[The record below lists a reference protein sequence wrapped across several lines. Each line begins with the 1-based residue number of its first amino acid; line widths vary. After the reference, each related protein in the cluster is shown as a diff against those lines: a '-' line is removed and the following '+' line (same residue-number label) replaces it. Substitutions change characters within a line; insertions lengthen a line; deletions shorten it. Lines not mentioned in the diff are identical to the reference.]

1 MKKLSFGVAAIGLL
15 ALALGL
21 QAGDGWEIGLGI
33 SALICAATTYLS
45 AGISSYLKVFGGIF
59 SIETIAAGLLTA
71 VIKADLWPAAF
82 ADYQPPETFL
92 NTFPITVAVFSILIY
107 AASHIGVVRQIN
119 RIADLYFE
127 ATERGQGR
135 VWPFPAY
142 AALERRIAIGMVVF
156 LVLVNQFQVGIN
168 VRLSFFGRD
177 FFNAIQN
184 RDETAFWTLLLL
196 VFAPWVFVYIVS
208 AVIEFVVQSMLVI
221 RWRKWLTE
229 HFVAHWLGGHAHYR
243 MSLVGSEADNPDQ
256 RISEDVNRF
265 IDGGTDSF
273 GGIAGLGIYSYSI
286 ALISTLSS
294 LVAFVVIL
302 WTISA
307 NFTLPGTDL
316 HVPGFLF
323 WIALVYAAIGTLV
336 THWIGRP
343 LIGLFFQ
350 KQRVEANFRFSL
362 ARLRE
367 YSEQVALLAGE
378 RTEQSALGRRFG
390 AIVGN
395 YLDLVRRRKWLL
407 AFISFYGQIS
417 PYIPYIFAAP
427 FYFAGKIQLGVMTQ
441 TASAFG
447 RVEGALNFFVN
458 YYSSLASFKAVV
470 DRLTSFAAAIERA
483 KAMAATGPARM
494 AGPAGEPSVAL
505 ALVGLGIAL
514 PDGRRI
520 VEAEGLSYAAGE
532 SALLAGPSGSGKS
545 TLFRAISGIWPF
557 GEGRI
562 HVPDGAEV
570 MVVPQKPY
578 IPIGTLRAAVSYP
591 GGPDTY
597 TDADICGALA
607 DARIGFLA
615 DQLDREENWSQRLS
629 GGEQQRLAV
638 VRALLKKPEW
648 LLLDESTSALDE
660 KLEAELYQMLT
671 QRLPKTTIVTIGHR
685 SSLAAFHVRRLDM
698 TESSTGQFTP
708 RDAKAEA
715 AE

>member
-1 MKKLSFGVAAIGLL
+1 MKNLSFGVAAIGLL
-15 ALALGL
+15 ALALGVN
-21 QAGDGWEIGLGI
+21 AGDGWEIGLGI
-33 SALICAATTYLS
+33 SALICAATTFLS

-59 SIETIAAGLLTA
+59 SIETIAAGLLT
-71 VIKADLWPAAF
+71 VIIKAGLWPAVLL
-82 ADYQPPETFL
+82 DYQPPETFL
-92 NTFPITVAVFSILIY
+92 NTFPITVAMFSILTF
-107 AASHIGVVRQIN
+107 AASHIGVVRQIT
-119 RIADLYFE
+119 RIADLYYE
-127 ATERGQGR
+127 ATERGQAR
-135 VWPFPAY
+135 VWPLPAY
-142 AALERRIAIGMVVF
+142 AALERRIAVGMVVF
-156 LVLVNQFQVGIN
+156 LVLVNQFQVGIS
-168 VRLSFFGRD
+168 VRLSFFSRD
-177 FFNAIQN
+177 LFNAIQGK
-184 RDETAFWTLLLL
+184 DETAFWTLLVF
-196 VFAPWVFVYIVS
+196 VFAPWAFIFITS

-221 RWRKWLTE
+221 RWRQWLTE
-229 HFVAHWLGGHAHYR
+229 HFTAHWLGGHTHYR

-273 GGIAGLGIYSYSI
+273 GGVGGYGIYSYSI

-302 WTISA
+302 WTISE
-307 NFTLPGTDL
+307 NFTLPGTDF

-323 WIALVYAAIGTLV
+323 WIALVYATIGTLI

-343 LIGLFFQ
+343 LIGLFFD
-350 KQRVEANFRFSL
+350 KQRVEANFRFAL
-362 ARLRE
+362 ARVRE
-367 YSEQVALLAGE
+367 YSEQVALLSGE
-378 RTEQSALGRRFG
+378 RAEQSALGRRFG
-390 AIVGN
+390 AIIGN

-458 YYSSLASFKAVV
+458 YYSSLATFKAVV
-470 DRLTSFAAAIERA
+470 NRLTSFAAAIERA

-494 AGPAGEPSVAL
+494 PAPAGRPAVAL
-505 ALVGLGIAL
+505 EGLGIAL

-520 VEAEGLSYAAGE
+520 VEAGGLSYAAGE

-562 HVPDGAEV
+562 HVPAGAEV

-591 GGPDTY
+591 GGPDSY
-597 TDADICGALA
+597 ADTDIRSALA

-615 DQLDREENWSQRLS
+615 DQLDREDIWSQRLS
-629 GGEQQRLAV
+629 GGEQQRVAIA
-638 VRALLKKPEW
+638 RALLEKPDW
-648 LLLDESTSALDE
+648 LFLDEATSALDE
-660 KLEAELYQMLT
+660 KLEAELYRMLK
-671 QRLPKTTIVTIGHR
+671 QRLPKTTVISIGHR
-685 SSLAAFHVRRLDM
+685 STLTAFHARHIHM
-698 TESSTGQFTP
+698 MEGSAGQFTP

>member
-1 MKKLSFGVAAIGLL
+1 MKILSFGVAAIGLL

-21 QAGDGWEIGLGI
+21 KAGDGWEIGLGI

-45 AGISSYLKVFGGIF
+45 AGISSYLKVFAGIF
-59 SIETIAAGLLTA
+59 SIEAIAAGLLTTI
-71 VIKADLWPAAF
+71 IKAGLWPAAY
-82 ADYQPPETFL
+82 ADFQPPETFL
-92 NTFPITVAVFSILIY
+92 NTFPITVAMFSILTY
-107 AASHIGVVRQIN
+107 AASHIGVVRQIT
-119 RIADLYFE
+119 RIADLYYE
-127 ATERGQGR
+127 ATERGQAR

-142 AALERRIAIGMVVF
+142 AALERRIAVGMVLF
-156 LVLVNQFQVGIN
+156 LVLVNQFQVGIS
-168 VRLSFFGRD
+168 VRLSFFSRD
-177 FFNAIQN
+177 LFNAIQN
-184 RDETAFWTLLLL
+184 KDEAAFWSLLLF
-196 VFAPWVFVYIVS
+196 VFAPWVFIYIAS

-221 RWRKWLTE
+221 RWRQWLTE
-229 HFVAHWLGGHAHYR
+229 HFVKHWLGSHTHYR

-294 LVAFVVIL
+294 LVAFVIIL
-302 WTISA
+302 WTISE
-307 NFTLPGTDL
+307 NFSLPGTDI

-323 WIALVYAAIGTLV
+323 WIALVYATIGTLI

-343 LIGLFFQ
+343 LIGLFFV

-367 YSEQVALLAGE
+367 YSEQVALLSGE
-378 RTEQSALGRRFG
+378 RAEQSALGRRFG
-390 AIVGN
+390 SIVGN

-407 AFISFYGQIS
+407 AFIAFYGQIS

-447 RVEGALNFFVN
+447 RVEAALNFFVN

-470 DRLTSFAAAIERA
+470 DRLTSFSTAIERA
-483 KAMAATGPARM
+483 KAMAASGPSRM
-494 AGPAGEPSVAL
+494 PAPAGELSVAMQ
-505 ALVGLGIAL
+505 GLGIAL

-597 TDADICGALA
+597 ADVDIRSALA

-615 DQLDREENWSQRLS
+615 DQLDQEEIWSQRLS
-629 GGEQQRLAV
+629 GGEQQRLAIA
-638 VRALLKKPEW
+638 RALLKQPDW

-660 KLEAELYQMLT
+660 KLEAELYRMLT

-698 TESSTGQFTP
+698 TENSAGQFTP
-708 RDAKAEA
+708 RDVKAEA

>member
-1 MKKLSFGVAAIGLL
+1 MRILSFGVAAIGLL
-15 ALALGL
+15 ALAFGL
-21 QAGDGWEIGLGI
+21 KAGDMWQVGLGI
-33 SALICAATTYLS
+33 SALICAVTTYLS
-45 AGISSYLKVFGGIF
+45 AWISSYLKVFAGIF
-59 SIETIAAGLLTA
+59 AIETVASGLLSII
-71 VIKADLWPAAF
+71 IKADFWPAAY

-107 AASHIGVVRQIN
+107 VVSHIGVIRQMT
-119 RIADLYFE
+119 RIADLYYE
-127 ATERGQGR
+127 AAERGR
-135 VWPFPAY
+135 ARIWPFPAY
-142 AALERRIAIGMVVF
+142 AALERRIAVGMVVF

-177 FFNAIQN
+177 LFNAIQN
-184 RDETAFWTLLLL
+184 KDESAFWTLLLF
-196 VFAPWVFVYIVS
+196 VFAPWAFVYIAS

-221 RWRKWLTE
+221 RWRRWLTD
-229 HFVAHWLGGHAHYR
+229 HFVEHWLGGHAHYR

-273 GGIAGLGIYSYSI
+273 GGVGGYGIYSYSI

-307 NFTLPGTDL
+307 SFTLPGTDI

-323 WIALVYAAIGTLV
+323 WVALVYATIGTLI

-343 LIGLFFQ
+343 LIGLFFD

-367 YSEQVALLAGE
+367 YSEQVALLSGE
-378 RTEQSALGRRFG
+378 PTEQSALGRRFG
-390 AIVGN
+390 AIFGN
-395 YLDLVRRRKWLL
+395 YLDLMHRRKWLL

-417 PYIPYIFAAP
+417 PYIPYIVAAP
-427 FYFAGKIQLGVMTQ
+427 FYFAGKIQLGILTQ
-441 TASAFG
+441 TAGAFA

-458 YYSSLASFKAVV
+458 YYSSLATFKAVV
-470 DRLTSFAAAIERA
+470 NRLTSFAAAIERA

-494 AGPAGEPSVAL
+494 PAAAGKRAVAL
-505 ALVGLGIAL
+505 EGLGIAL

-557 GEGRI
+557 GEGRV
-562 HVPDGAEV
+562 HVPDGADV

-578 IPIGTLRAAVSYP
+578 IPMGTLRAAISYP

-597 TDADICGALA
+597 ADADIRRALT
-607 DARIGFLA
+607 DAQIGFLA
-615 DQLDREENWSQRLS
+615 DQLDREEIWSQRLS
-629 GGEQQRLAV
+629 GGEQQRVAIA
-638 VRALLKKPEW
+638 RALLQQPDW
-648 LLLDESTSALDE
+648 LFLDESTSALDE
-660 KLEAELYQMLT
+660 KLEAELYGMLKL
-671 QRLPKTTIVTIGHR
+671 RLPKTTIVTIGHR
-685 SSLAAFHVRRLDM
+685 STLAAFHVRRLDM
-698 TESSTGQFTP
+698 TESGAGQFTP
-708 RDAKAEA
+708 RDTKAEA